1 MTSSAAATMPATTAI
16 RSLAQWIRQTLGN
29 ADLSVKMRQRGNTLQ
44 ILLEG
49 NPCPEEPDVL
59 PVLIRA
65 CLDQEQ
71 NFSHF
76 LPAHHAPIYRLVI
89 YARQTGN
96 QTLQWQKP
104 LYLNQLQ
111 QHLAIVSPLEASSTV
126 VQEIVQEIPD
136 SGENPPDSSSTQV
149 PTFATAPT
157 VATPQPPVEETPD
170 PDPVS
175 TLPLI
180 ISNRSLANQGDPEAI
195 AHYLSETFNSLG
207 IAVQVQAKGLAKGN
221 GLSMVAGQVQRL
233 QVVCESPYSLD
244 AAILAEP
251 LSQQLRD
258 LDLHGFRD
266 AVVISRVAGE
276 PEVDWVLRVDLTPPE
291 EMLRDLARWGDTIAL
306 SALVDRHLVNLQV
319 KTEVELKD
327 KTLHLFCKS
336 QSTPPVAPQQGEVME
351 ILRSLLQSLAPQG
364 IHASMIYGLR
374 PHLTPQLEQGAPLW
388 VDWLGLPAA
397 QHPDLAPSARELA
410 DAGDLEAVSFL
421 INRLLNPDLKAQL
434 RTGGIRV
441 YLRRKLDLIHVMC
454 DAPTCPRQGDVGMRV
469 VNLIRQLRLPHIAG
483 VRVYGRQSGQKEP
496 IWCHGVDFIP
506 RKRDVPE
513 ATPEFAASAQHLGDV
528 LAASPEALN
537 LDLEDTEPADLVTW
551 DTVIAELREGMRRAL
566 ITTQLFLPAEQ
577 DPSQGLGLEVPWR
590 KSVSTIAT
598 WGALGVLGTLMVD
611 WFVGSGLQRLVVP
624 EVSLD
629 PGLAPEQIEARLA
642 ALESEEDS
650 LTDTPADFGIFPQ
663 RSSNEFTEWEAEP
676 LPFETAVRVPELP
689 VNALGHRF
697 SANEAY
703 PSFNNELLDQKMR
716 LLQTRLLEQGTP
728 DVLIV
733 GSSRALRGIDPLVL
747 QYQLQRLGYPQ
758 LQILNLA
765 VNGATAQVVD
775 FQLRQ
780 LLEPEQL
787 PQLIIWADG
796 ARAFNSGRTDIT
808 YNAIRTSEAY
818 QETARGEAP
827 ALLLPLQTEP
837 SIATSPQ
844 ESPAP
849 AAPKL
854 LPPDQW
860 NRVLADSLGSA
871 SAVYAQRDQLKQW
884 IVAMTRSALPQ
895 GAMSETLQALDT
907 SPLLTLDPT
916 DPEFSALADA
926 PQGEGQMDQ
935 EGFVALSTRFS
946 PATYY
951 QKYAR
956 VSGDYDRDYENFL
969 TQGEQQEALVAL
981 LDYTQAQGV
990 PLVFVNLPLTREYL
1004 DPIRWD
1010 YEQEF
1015 QSDLYQ
1021 LQAEGKLL
1029 LRNLVD
1035 LWPDALDY
1043 FSDPSHLNR
1052 YGAESVS
1059 LHLAEDPLIPWPS
1072 KSNADR
1078 FQSAAEKLSPGLG
1091 TRD

>member
-577 DPSQGLGLEVPWR
+577 DPSQGLGLEVPW
-590 KSVSTIAT
+590 
-598 WGALGVLGTLMVD
+598 
-611 WFVGSGLQRLVVP
+611 
-624 EVSLD
+624 
-629 PGLAPEQIEARLA
+629 
-642 ALESEEDS
+642 
-650 LTDTPADFGIFPQ
+650 
-663 RSSNEFTEWEAEP
+663 
-676 LPFETAVRVPELP
+676 
-689 VNALGHRF
+689 
-697 SANEAY
+697 
-703 PSFNNELLDQKMR
+703 
-716 LLQTRLLEQGTP
+716 
-728 DVLIV
+728 
-733 GSSRALRGIDPLVL
+733 
-747 QYQLQRLGYPQ
+747 
-758 LQILNLA
+758 
-765 VNGATAQVVD
+765 
-775 FQLRQ
+775 
-780 LLEPEQL
+780 
-787 PQLIIWADG
+787 
-796 ARAFNSGRTDIT
+796 
-808 YNAIRTSEAY
+808 
-818 QETARGEAP
+818 
-827 ALLLPLQTEP
+827 
-837 SIATSPQ
+837 
-844 ESPAP
+844 
-849 AAPKL
+849 
-854 LPPDQW
+854 
-860 NRVLADSLGSA
+860 
-871 SAVYAQRDQLKQW
+871 
-884 IVAMTRSALPQ
+884 
-895 GAMSETLQALDT
+895 
-907 SPLLTLDPT
+907 
-916 DPEFSALADA
+916 
-926 PQGEGQMDQ
+926 
-935 EGFVALSTRFS
+935 
-946 PATYY
+946 
-951 QKYAR
+951 
-956 VSGDYDRDYENFL
+956 
-969 TQGEQQEALVAL
+969 
-981 LDYTQAQGV
+981 
-990 PLVFVNLPLTREYL
+990 
-1004 DPIRWD
+1004 
-1010 YEQEF
+1010 
-1015 QSDLYQ
+1015 
-1021 LQAEGKLL
+1021 
-1029 LRNLVD
+1029 
-1035 LWPDALDY
+1035 
-1043 FSDPSHLNR
+1043 
-1052 YGAESVS
+1052 
-1059 LHLAEDPLIPWPS
+1059 
-1072 KSNADR
+1072 
-1078 FQSAAEKLSPGLG
+1078 
-1091 TRD
+1091 